1 MSSDVSVNI
10 SLKGKQESRQ
20 IVKEIMNFG
29 ISQEQLFDIM
39 FNLSLNIENNNSM
52 KDVSSFLKK
61 YTETF
66 NKEDESDKVIK
77 EDNKKILL
85 T

>member
-1 MSSDVSVNI
+1 MSKDVQHSMI
-10 SLKGKQESRQ
+10 LKKKQESRQ

-29 ISQEQLFDIM
+29 ITQDQIYDIL
-39 FNLSLNIENNNSM
+39 FNLSLNIENNKNM
-52 KDVSSFLKK
+52 KEITAFLKK
-61 YTETF
+61 YIEVF
-66 NKEDESDKVIK
+66 NKEDEADKVIK